1 MLPTPTIWFPLDSK
15 QKVSDTVVSR
25 VRRNGNILILL
36 TDSVVLMTALT
47 TLIFDFH
54 YVISALTTPLM
65 TPSLSQ
71 VKTSLKMAKVNSR
84 LVD

>member
-1 MLPTPTIWFPLDSK
+1 MLPTPTIWFPLDNK
-15 QKVSDTVVSR
+15 QKVSDIVVSR

-65 TPSLSQ
+65 TPSLSL